1 MKKRTTPWLLL
12 SLQAILL
19 FSLSAFAQ
27 NLPDEWHI
35 SDDGKRLVI
44 GGLPTTG
51 FYDEAAIPTIEL
63 WFSQPNYWSLL
74 TSNYNSGTDLG
85 ALMIV
90 NGDTLE
96 SQVGVRFK
104 GQTSYSQTQNSQK
117 KSFNIT
123 LDFADPG
130 QDIEGYETL
139 NLNNSFQDP
148 SFMREVLYLHLSR
161 KHTPSLKS
169 NFVQL
174 YINGQNWG
182 PYPSVQALDGDFLK
196 EWFLSNDGTRW
207 RALKTIASPP
217 GPPGPGSTGG
227 PFGTGYCSLNWLGTS
242 DTSEYKKF
250 YTLKKANKTN
260 PWEDLV
266 RTCDKLNNTPL
277 SDLEDTIRHYL
288 DLDRTLWYLATE
300 IVFSDDDSY
309 VHKGGMDYFL
319 YWEPETGRM
328 VPLEYDGNTAM
339 EMMNLNWSPFYN
351 AQDIRFPLLNRL
363 LAVPSI
369 RQRYLAHLRTI
380 VADGLKQSTVDS
392 LIDNYFEMIDPLVA
406 ADTKKLYS
414 YTAFQNEKN
423 VLKNYVQQRRNYLL
437 ANAEVNAQGLDI
449 AAVQMTS
456 GGGVWV
462 APAAGE
468 SVQVTAQVSGTAGVN
483 RVNLYYAAGL
493 VGNFEKTQMFDDGAH
508 ADGAAGDSV
517 FGGSIPGFGN
527 GTYVR
532 FYIEAIANNTPKT
545 ATYLP
550 KGAEHD
556 VFFFKTGVTEYI
568 DSEVVINELMASN
581 SVSVADQNGQY
592 DDWIELYNNS
602 TSAID
607 LSGWHLSDD
616 ISNLGKWTFP
626 NGTIIGGNGYLI
638 VWADENG
645 SQAGLHA
652 NFKLSA
658 AGESL
663 YLLDPQLRIA
673 QEIIF
678 GQQQT
683 DLGFARVPNGT
694 GDFVIQPHTF
704 NANNDGLT
712 AMNDAA
718 FENDFQLFP
727 NPANGFV
734 FVRAN
739 APQTMEMQVLSAL
752 GQQLLQQNFSGEK
765 MIDVS
770 GWVPGMYFI
779 KVGQNVRKLVVK

>member
-19 FSLSAFAQ
+19 FPLSAFAQ

-51 FYDEAAIPTIEL
+51 FYDESSIHTIEL
-63 WFSQPNYWSLL
+63 WFSQPNYWSLMA
-74 TSNYNSGTDLG
+74 SNYNSGTDLG

-96 SQVGVRFK
+96 NQVGVRFK

-148 SFMREVLYLHLSR
+148 SFLREVLYLHLSR
-161 KHTPSLKS
+161 QHTPSLKS

-277 SDLEDTIRHYL
+277 SNLEDTIRHYL

-437 ANAEVNAQGLDI
+437 ANAEVNAQGLNI
-449 AAVQMTS
+449 STVEMSSA
-456 GGGVWV
+456 GGAWV

-468 SVQVTAQVSGTAGVN
+468 SVQVTAAVSGIVGIN
-483 RVNLYYAAGL
+483 RVNLYYAGGL
-493 VGNFEKTQMFDDGAH
+493 VGNFERTQMFDDGAH
-508 ADGAAGDSV
+508 ADGAAGDGV
-517 FGGSIPGFGN
+517 FGGTIPGFGN

-532 FYIEAIANNTPKT
+532 FYLEAIANNTPKT

-616 ISNLGKWTFP
+616 ISKLGKWTFP

-658 AGESL
+658 TGESL
-663 YLLDPQLRIA
+663 YLLDPHLRIA
-673 QEIIF
+673 QEVIF

-712 AMNDAA
+712 ATNDAA

-727 NPANGFV
+727 NPASGFV

-770 GWVPGMYFI
+770 GWVPGIYFI
-779 KVGQNVRKLVVK
+779 KMGQSVRKLVVE